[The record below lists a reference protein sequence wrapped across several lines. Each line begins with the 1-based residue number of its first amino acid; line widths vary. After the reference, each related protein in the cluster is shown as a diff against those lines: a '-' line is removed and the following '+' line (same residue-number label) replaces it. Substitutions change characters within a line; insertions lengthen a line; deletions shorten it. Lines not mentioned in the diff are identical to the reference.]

1 MPGTNPTV
9 RQRELGKRLR
19 DLRLRH
25 DLTVEAV
32 AERLLCSA
40 TKISRLET
48 GARRPSLRDV
58 RDLCSLYQVD
68 DSTSAELMSLAR
80 GAREEGW
87 WARYEDLNLYPYI
100 GLEEAAVAI
109 TAYSMYYVP
118 ALAQTEEYAR
128 AIIKGIAPKIAA
140 DIHEQRVEV
149 RMRRQSRLEQE
160 NPPRYRMLVDEAVLH
175 RQVGG
180 PSVMIVQLERLLEME
195 RRRNVTI
202 QVIPFDAGAH
212 AAQDS
217 AFVFLEFDEES
228 DLLPVVY
235 VEGLIVGQYYE
246 RRSDTA
252 RYREAIDSLRD
263 AALSPRDSLVRIAE
277 LKEAHRKMEP
287 IR

>member
-1 MPGTNPTV
+1 MT
-9 RQRELGKRLR
+9 
-19 DLRLRH
+19 
-25 DLTVEAV
+25 
-32 AERLLCSA
+32 
-40 TKISRLET
+40 
-48 GARRPSLRDV
+48 
-58 RDLCSLYQVD
+58 
-68 DSTSAELMSLAR
+68 
-80 GAREEGW
+80 
-87 WARYEDLNLYPYI
+87 
-100 GLEEAAVAI
+100 
-109 TAYSMYYVP
+109 
-118 ALAQTEEYAR
+118 
-128 AIIKGIAPKIAA
+128 
-140 DIHEQRVEV
+140 
-149 RMRRQSRLEQE
+149 
-160 NPPRYRMLVDEAVLH
+160 
-175 RQVGG
+175 
-180 PSVMIVQLERLLEME
+180 VQLERLLEME

>member
-1 MPGTNPTV
+1 
-9 RQRELGKRLR
+9 
-19 DLRLRH
+19 
-25 DLTVEAV
+25 VEAV

-58 RDLCSLYQVD
+58 RDLCSLYEVD
-68 DSTSAELMSLAR
+68 DSTSAELMGLAR

-109 TAYSMYYVP
+109 TAYSMYYIP
-118 ALAQTEEYAR
+118 ALAQSKEYAQ
-128 AIIKGIAPKIAA
+128 AIIKGIAPKIDA
-140 DIHEQRVEV
+140 DIHRQRVEA
-149 RMRRQSRLEQE
+149 RMLRQIRLEQD

-180 PSVMIVQLERLLEME
+180 PSVMVAQLERILEME
-195 RRRNVTI
+195 RQHKVTI
-202 QVIPFDAGAH
+202 QVIRFDAGAH

-217 AFVFLEFDEES
+217 TFVFLEFDEDSE
-228 DLLPVVY
+228 LAPVVY

-246 RRSDTA
+246 RRSDIA

-263 AALSPRDSLVRIAE
+263 AALSPRDSLALVAE

>member
-128 AIIKGIAPKIAA
+128 SIIKGIAPKIAA

>member
-1 MPGTNPTV
+1 MPGTSPTV

-118 ALAQTEEYAR
+118 ALAQTEDYAR

-149 RMRRQSRLEQE
+149 RMRRQLRLEQE

-180 PSVMIVQLERLLEME
+180 SSVMVVQLERLLEME

-263 AALSPRDSLVRIAE
+263 VALSPRDSLVRIAE
-277 LKEAHRKMEP
+277 LKEAQRKMEP

>member
-1 MPGTNPTV
+1 
-9 RQRELGKRLR
+9 
-19 DLRLRH
+19 
-25 DLTVEAV
+25 
-32 AERLLCSA
+32 
-40 TKISRLET
+40 
-48 GARRPSLRDV
+48 LRDV
-58 RDLCSLYQVD
+58 RDLCSLYEVD
-68 DSTSAELMSLAR
+68 DSTSAELMGLAR

-109 TAYSMYYVP
+109 TAYSMYYIP
-118 ALAQTEEYAR
+118 ALAQSEEYAR
-128 AIIKGIAPKIAA
+128 AIIKGIAPKIDA
-140 DIHEQRVEV
+140 DIHRQRVEA
-149 RMRRQSRLEQE
+149 RMLRQMRLEQD

-180 PSVMIVQLERLLEME
+180 PSVMVAQLERILEME
-195 RRRNVTI
+195 RQHKVTI

-217 AFVFLEFDEES
+217 TFVFLEFDEDSE
-228 DLLPVVY
+228 LAPVVY

-246 RRSDTA
+246 RRSDIA

-263 AALSPRDSLVRIAE
+263 AALSPRDSLALVAE